1 VLGLLLVRTL
11 SLLWLIQLQLVLLQ
25 VANLTQSL
33 CFPPFLCCQPVALQI
48 GLTDLGGVSTQP
60 IAGYDGIP
68 ETLSCTQLGQLPP
81 AADTA
86 SNIVAEAALHKDL
99 VKADIV
105 GCDGAN

>member
-1 VLGLLLVRTL
+1 MPSCLLC
-11 SLLWLIQLQLVLLQ
+11 QQ
-25 VANLTQSL
+25 
-33 CFPPFLCCQPVALQI
+33 PFLCCPLQI
-48 GLTDLGGVSTQP
+48 LTDLSGVSTQP
-60 IAGYDGIP
+60 VADSDDVP

-86 SNIVAEAALHKDL
+86 SNIVAEAALPSDSVALYKDL